1 MFARV
6 RTIASRPGT
15 VRVTIEAAMV
25 MAHARKSRRVS
36 VVGVNAICRAGDGRV
51 VPEADFRVRSRKL
64 SPTSPPLHD
73 PDSLEDM
80 FTD

>member
-36 VVGVNAICRAGDGRV
+36 VVGVKRQSAELATAGLCRFVAEV
-51 VPEADFRVRSRKL
+51 SCAEQRS
-64 SPTSPPLHD
+64 TIHG
-73 PDSLEDM
+73 
-80 FTD
+80 T

>member
-36 VVGVNAICRAGDGRV
+36 VVGVKRQSAELATAGLCQKETMLPVSFHRCV
-51 VPEADFRVRSRKL
+51 ATIQWQLV
-64 SPTSPPLHD
+64 
-73 PDSLEDM
+73 
-80 FTD
+80 